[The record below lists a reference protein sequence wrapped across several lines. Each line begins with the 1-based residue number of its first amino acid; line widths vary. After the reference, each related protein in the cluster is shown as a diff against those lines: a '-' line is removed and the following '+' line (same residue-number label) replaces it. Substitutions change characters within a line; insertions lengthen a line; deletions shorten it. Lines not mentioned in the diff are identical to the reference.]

1 MSIRSIINKLS
12 TIYLTMRLIQRLL
25 SLHIGPFP
33 AALLCSIVAI
43 LFFAA
48 EQNLLS
54 NDVIGGLAALMATGY
69 ILTSIGGHIPIL
81 NRVGGPALLCV
92 LIPSLFLGY
101 HLIPSDAITTINSA
115 MDEDNILYLYIASLV
130 VGSILGIDR
139 RMMERHILVHRVSK
153 RFLPLICGSVGA
165 CIVAPLVGMLFGL
178 NPWHSFLFIVTPIL
192 SGGLGEGIL
201 PLALAYSEIA
211 DKSREE
217 LASLMIPAALIANL
231 FAIMTASAL
240 SRLAERYPE
249 LNGICHTQAGTT
261 PPPHVDDKMPINI
274 DLMAAGLLIICAMYT
289 CGRLLS
295 PVFSLPAT
303 IVMIILVVLMKFF
316 NLIPEP
322 IEAGAFQVYKA
333 ISKALTPAILVG
345 LSILY
350 IPWNVLIGILQPGY
364 LAVCI
369 STVLAM
375 TCTGFIVSRLL
386 KQQPIDTA
394 IICACHSGFGGSGNM
409 AILTAAKRL
418 NLMPFSEIATSLGG
432 AIMVILATLLLRANW
447 PALQGML

>member
-1 MSIRSIINKLS
+1 
-12 TIYLTMRLIQRLL
+12 MRLIKRLL

-33 AALLCSIVAI
+33 AALLCSIVVV

-48 EQNLLS
+48 EHNLLS
-54 NDVIGGLAALMATGY
+54 NDLIGGLSALMATGY
-69 ILTSIGGHIPIL
+69 ILTCIGNHIPVL
-81 NRVGGPALLCV
+81 NRLGGPSLLCV

-101 HLIPSDAITTINSA
+101 HLIPSNAIVTINSA
-115 MDEDNILYLYIASLV
+115 MDADNVLYLYIASLV

-139 RMMERHILVHRVSK
+139 RMMERHVLVHRVSK
-153 RFLPLICGSVGA
+153 RFLPLICGSISA
-165 CIVAPLVGMLFGL
+165 CIVAPLVGMLFSL

-201 PLALAYSEIA
+201 PLALAYSEIT
-211 DKSREE
+211 DKSRVE
-217 LASLMIPAALIANL
+217 LGSLMIPAALIANL
-231 FAIMTASAL
+231 FAVLSASGL
-240 SRLAERYPE
+240 SRLSERYPS
-249 LNGICHTQAGTT
+249 LNGIRHALAGST
-261 PPPHVDDKMPINI
+261 PPPHLEDNQPINI

-295 PVFSLPAT
+295 PLFSLPAT
-303 IVMIILVVLMKFF
+303 IVMIMLVVLLKFF
-316 NLIPEP
+316 KLIPEP
-322 IEAGAFQVYKA
+322 LEVGAFQVYKS

-350 IPWNVLIGILQPGY
+350 IPWDVLISILKPGY

-369 STVLAM
+369 STVFTM
-375 TCTGFIVSRLL
+375 TGIGFLVSRLL

-394 IICACHSGFGGSGNM
+394 IICACHSGFGGMGNM
-409 AILTAAKRL
+409 AILTASKRL
-418 NLMPFSEIATSLGG
+418 NLMPFAEVATSLGG
-432 AIMVILATLLLRANW
+432 AIMVILATILLRANW